1 MTISA
6 INLTPA
12 QALQRPLAAQSTNA
26 QVNQTGV
33 QPSPSKDSDG
43 DYDANRSSPV
53 ASTSSA
59 TLSALDSLK
68 PGG

>member
-1 MTISA
+1 MSISA

-12 QALQRPLAAQSTNA
+12 QALQRAVAAQSTSA
-26 QVNQTGV
+26 QVNQTGA

-43 DYDANRSSPV
+43 DYDASPSSPV
-53 ASTSSA
+53 VSTSSA